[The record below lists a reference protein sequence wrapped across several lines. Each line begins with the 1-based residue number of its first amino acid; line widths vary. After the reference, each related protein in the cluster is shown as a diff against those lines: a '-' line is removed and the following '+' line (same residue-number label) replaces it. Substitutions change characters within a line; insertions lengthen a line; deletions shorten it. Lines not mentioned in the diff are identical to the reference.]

1 MNTLTNNFDSIE
13 KIIFEE
19 RVRIDA
25 VDIHPELDVM
35 LIVLNTKAVLHQKLS
50 GYSRLKKADKTSL
63 LQLFDGLKNEAGSSL
78 QPVHRAERQGDVKHS
93 LADISKAK
101 QLLGYTPTVSV
112 EDGLRLTFKWY
123 KEQQKA

>member
-63 LQLFDGLKNEAGSSL
+63 LQYELIGEGTGIHWPLLDEDLSLKGFLRDELLNF
-78 QPVHRAERQGDVKHS
+78 VKKDPI
-93 LADISKAK
+93 AA
-101 QLLGYTPTVSV
+101 
-112 EDGLRLTFKWY
+112 
-123 KEQQKA
+123 